1 MVRLA
6 PSDDLGLRGFMSMAR
21 NPGRGRS
28 QRRCRRPT
36 LHFSTSPSRD
46 GKPPRALPAGS
57 RSVPYRGLHQVPPSE
72 KLPTEVSDRPT
83 TRTLAVS
90 HFS

>member
-1 MVRLA
+1 
-6 PSDDLGLRGFMSMAR
+6 MSMAR

-57 RSVPYRGLHQVPPSE
+57 RSVPYCGLYQVPAAVKFGDYVPAEIPGS
-72 KLPTEVSDRPT
+72 PATG
-83 TRTLAVS
+83 TLAVS